1 MILTGKKYTV
11 ASHSDRGS
19 TVSLHLSS
27 KVGGRKWR
35 KLEMLR
41 ISGKSIQY
49 EVFLWKTPRFP
60 FLLNHVSL
68 PERVELC
75 TRMDRRSAPG
85 TLVGWLW
92 TKESTQKKPDKNRR
106 PLTKEIGICVVISIL
121 YKISKIYGSVV
132 FLQSVIRLN
141 NKGLTL
147 FF

>member
-1 MILTGKKYTV
+1 
-11 ASHSDRGS
+11 
-19 TVSLHLSS
+19 
-27 KVGGRKWR
+27 
-35 KLEMLR
+35 
-41 ISGKSIQY
+41 
-49 EVFLWKTPRFP
+49 
-60 FLLNHVSL
+60 
-68 PERVELC
+68 
-75 TRMDRRSAPG
+75 MDRRSAPG

-106 PLTKEIGICVVISIL
+106 SLTKEIGICVVISIL